1 MSSSAELN
9 KFLFAALERLDVEN
23 MTPEQIEAET
33 PAEAA
38 AEIARLRDALIEARH
53 HVYQASIDR
62 AQPTEASEALT
73 LIDAALTASKEG
85 KEWPR
90 RS

>member
-1 MSSSAELN
+1 MSDKLLHELRAWGES
-9 KFLFAALERLDVEN
+9 AALMQHFLGKRS
-23 MTPEQIEAET
+23 ARET
-33 PAEAA
+33 CAEAA

-73 LIDAALTASKEG
+73 LIDAALTAHKEG
-85 KEWPR
+85 KE
-90 RS
+90 

>member
-1 MSSSAELN
+1 MSDDLIDRLEGL
-9 KFLFAALERLDVEN
+9 AANMRGALVEG
-23 MTPEQIEAET
+23 AET
-33 PAEAA
+33 PVEAA
-38 AEIARLRDALIEARH
+38 AEIARLREALIEARH

-85 KEWPR
+85 KE
-90 RS
+90 